1 MSEKN
6 FFEQENL
13 KLKHYISL
21 LSAELELTQRVS
33 EINENFKNSPELN
46 RIIEPI
52 LSRISKIQAE
62 KDALSKELE
71 L

>member
-1 MSEKN
+1 MSEKK

-13 KLKHYISL
+13 KLRHYISL
-21 LSAELELTQRVS
+21 LSAELELIQRVS
-33 EINENFKNSPELN
+33 EINENFKNSPDLN
-46 RIIEPI
+46 RLIEPI

-62 KDALSKELE
+62 KDTLSKELQ